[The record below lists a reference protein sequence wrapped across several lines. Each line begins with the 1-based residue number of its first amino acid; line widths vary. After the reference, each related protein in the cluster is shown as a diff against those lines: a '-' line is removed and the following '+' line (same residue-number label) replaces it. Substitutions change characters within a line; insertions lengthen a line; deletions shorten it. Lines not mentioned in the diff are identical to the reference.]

1 MNWLDIILAI
11 VLVVFTFIGL
21 KNGLIRAI
29 LSLLGLILGIFLAGR
44 LYTAFAGILTFLP
57 EAAAKVLAYI
67 LILLIVLVIM
77 SIVARILDK
86 ILHAM
91 MLGWINHISGAVVGL
106 FFGGIFLGA
115 ILAIWAKYAGGANI
129 ISNSA
134 LGGFLLDK
142 FPLVLSLLP
151 SEFDSVRQF
160 FQ

>member
-115 ILAIWAKYAGGANI
+115 EELTLSATRHWEGFFLTNFRWCFPCYPQSLILSASF
-129 ISNSA
+129 SN
-134 LGGFLLDK
+134 K
-142 FPLVLSLLP
+142 KTP
-151 SEFDSVRQF
+151 
-160 FQ
+160 